1 MVQSLPWP
9 DASLEGKVPGEGTSP
24 PLPDGGR
31 PKWGAAMPR
40 RAHGPS
46 KRPRCPLSPRTV

>member
-31 PKWGAAMPR
+31 PKWGADTPR

>member
-24 PLPDGGR
+24 PLPAGGR
-31 PKWGAAMPR
+31 PR
-40 RAHGPS
+40 RGEPTAPANGHAVP
-46 KRPRCPLSPRTV
+46 